1 MATVNIAFF
10 LAGVVT
16 GLLLVGL
23 VLVVLC
29 NLADKRKL
37 RPVNEAFM
45 EVK

>member
-1 MATVNIAFF
+1 MTTINIAFF

-16 GLLLVGL
+16 GLLIVGL
-23 VLVVLC
+23 VLFALC
-29 NLADKRKL
+29 HMADRRKL